1 MLLSNSGCIM
11 SGSIPPDNRFH
22 TTNWTQV
29 VASRG
34 NSPAAQQALRELSVV
49 YYAPVEFFLKRYRNS
64 DEACDLTQSFFAKL
78 LEGES
83 LQHVEKA
90 QGRFRSYLLSA
101 VKHFLADHDD
111 RLRASKRGGGR
122 TILSILNA
130 STIAASSDVDH
141 AFDVVDPQAFPPD
154 AYFDR
159 QWAAALVERSI
170 DTLREQLAVTGDATR
185 FESLKTWIVTT
196 ATHEQAA
203 EVADSLGM
211 TVGAFNVA
219 IHRLRKRFRQVVK
232 ALIAETVSDDSEIQD
247 ELHHLIRALAYQST

>member
-1 MLLSNSGCIM
+1 MN
-11 SGSIPPDNRFH
+11 GSIAPESRFH

-29 VASRG
+29 IASRG
-34 NSPAAQQALRELSVV
+34 SSPASQQALRELSVA

-64 DEACDLTQSFFAKL
+64 DDACDLTQAFFAKL

-90 QGRFRSYLLSA
+90 RGRFRSYLLSA

-111 RLRASKRGGGR
+111 RLRATKRGGGR
-122 TILSILNA
+122 TKLSISDA
-130 STIAASSDVDH
+130 STITTDTDAIQSIN
-141 AFDVVDPQAFPPD
+141 VVDPQAFPPD

-159 QWAAALVERSI
+159 QWAVALVERSI
-170 DTLREQLAVTGDATR
+170 ETLREQLAVTGDATR
-185 FESLKTWIVTT
+185 FESLKTWIIAT

-211 TVGAFNVA
+211 TVAAFNVA

-232 ALIAETVSDDSEIQD
+232 ALIAETVSDETEIQD
-247 ELHHLIRALAYQST
+247 ELNYLIQALAYQST